1 MAKGETYEQFIAK
14 FNKEYAKTT
23 DDCNTPLEIW
33 KIVLNYVKGKYNV
46 KEEDIIRPFYPGGNY
61 KEEDYTNAVVVDN
74 PPFSIIK
81 EIITFY
87 EENNIK
93 YFLFCDGR
101 SFGNKLTPNNCI
113 LLLNESITY
122 ENGANIKTAFITNM
136 ESEDYAII
144 PCNEINDK
152 VKEINDKKRR
162 PKRLHEEGVYSCA
175 QFYKLC
181 FDNNRGFKHKQLERI
196 THDKYG
202 KLFGDGFR
210 IIQE

>member
-14 FNKEYAKTT
+14 FNKEYIKTT
-23 DDCNTPLEIW
+23 DDCNTPKEIW
-33 KIVLNYVKGKYNV
+33 EIVKEYVQVVYNI

-87 EENNIK
+87 EERNIK
-93 YFLFCDGR
+93 YFLFADGR
-101 SFGNKLTPNNCI
+101 SFGNKLTPNNCV
-113 LLLNESITY
+113 LLLNESVKY
-122 ENGANIKTAFITNM
+122 ENGAIIKTCFITNL
-136 ESEDYAII
+136 ENDYAIR
-144 PCNEINDK
+144 PCIAINNK
-152 VKEINDKKRR
+152 VKEINDKTRR
-162 PKRLHEEGVYSCA
+162 PKRQHEENVYSCA

-181 FDNNRGFKHKQLERI
+181 FDNNRSFKHKQLQRI

-202 KLFGDGFR
+202 KLFGDGFKV
-210 IIQE
+210 IEE